1 MLPAKFSGFASRV
14 GRLAL
19 RALSWH
25 KTGERDGALNATSSN
40 ATVSSATSS
49 SDASNYVCNFA
60 DSESSFRTARPAR
73 PSRTFRRALF
83 AMLVASATLFATFVV
98 PPVHNANAAKVYWD
112 YAGYGYV
119 SSNNNYIWKAPL
131 LIDLQKPVIEDNN
144 DGRWKVTWIVYFGLP
159 QMSHIGYSVNPM
171 APVQKKLS
179 PEEHSWE
186 TRTFF
191 YMWLPKELDY
201 NNTYIKR
208 YKTGRTIGKEVKFTD
223 FAPVKTDKGIGP
235 LGRKIT
241 DFAGQTR
248 WTYTPNDNTKWSDE
262 WVNQS
267 IGDGQNGC
275 GPNENSEYNNE
286 ITHEKYSRCEM
297 QKWYNNGNFG
307 RVIISYESSEYNF
320 AHKWVL
326 TSFIDKN
333 SGINFDSLPVIAGY
347 RSGTG
352 NDADSKN
359 MYAVLGPYDTDGD
372 GYPDV
377 LEYKNGTN
385 PTKADDFKHWPIDD
399 AMPFTVSE
407 SKGYF
412 PTGEWE
418 GTSTKGHFVYFRDK
432 NGKEVPSYNIPK
444 GMQFKIDKPATFGPF
459 GTGQNAGVIMDG
471 GSVPPSNL
479 KPNHAWLNPSN
490 GDIKFNPDKG
500 KYGKYKFYI
509 TAIYPDPSQYH
520 CNQTQKRFTHDAE
533 FTVWPMSHYFKPK
546 YDQTTVEAGKEE
558 ASPKPKNIGTKKLK
572 GREFPDGTTFTVKK
586 NPEAWAKI
594 ENNDKNNGVIHFTP
608 NKLTNPKKYSIPVK
622 VTYPDGSTSDDS
634 MSSGLVN
641 APVTVV
647 EPKIGNDD
655 MHLDLHFGNG
665 LHDENIGGYYN
676 DSNLAHLKKNNP
688 IDKNDNKKG
697 VVLDS
702 WSTNAK
708 GKIDFRAICHK
719 EDSAGKKSGYKF
731 LKPAKGKEKAEG
743 DIAGLKFMDFH
754 QWGYSTEEQEKE
766 CNKNNSCSANPFK
779 YNYLTINQ
787 RNSNTMERSR
797 ALIGGEPNKGGDYV
811 CKVFAFHENDT
822 TLNNFDKNKVAP
834 DILDSYAGDSKK
846 TAIKTFKFH
855 VDVPDNQKYNP
866 TYVKMPTIQAG
877 STYNKNL
884 NNHKADISSDAPQ
897 SKKKV
902 TEGGTEVN
910 ANGVPK
916 EDLVDVKE
924 GALPAGTWYEIKR
937 FVKAGDIKN
946 LKVGSL
952 PWANFEDG
960 EDNVKRKSDGSPE
973 LKDGKKQQD
982 RKDATGKGSV
992 TFRPDKWQDKGEYWA
1007 EIRVHYPDGSVSDGD
1022 HSINKNHPVYAKVKV
1037 TRDDGNNQLYL
1048 VLYKNYSPP
1057 TYERIPA
1064 NGYDLKVGDSLP
1076 NDATFD
1082 SWMTKS
1088 VGKLHQHVIC
1098 SKKGTDGKYGD
1109 YTYNT
1114 LPGHFDKKDKNAK
1127 KDEKDGLRFKS
1138 QKIWDHAS
1146 FKQQEQC
1153 RADSKKCDKNNYLY
1167 DSDGASEQTRGYFG
1181 GKAQKTGDY
1190 QCKVYVI
1197 SGKDKSKSFENAVKA
1212 NIKKSTSKDP
1222 AAGLFDKKD
1231 NNYPYGED
1239 GKGYKT
1245 GSFEVRIHNDNHF
1258 YNPKYV
1264 DVSVT
1269 AGQKV
1274 ENAVPQSVRS
1284 ANGADKS
1291 QDAVKA
1297 GALPDGTW
1305 FEFKDAANGF
1315 EVNADGTAGNK
1326 VALDWSYWAGNA
1338 ADSAGDQSNKP
1349 DNPSK
1354 QKKGKHSANGDGT
1367 RYGKVTFHPDQSVAP
1382 KAYLKEIVIH
1392 YPDGSTSDDSDSGNN
1407 GKPVYAKVTVG
1418 GLGQKS
1424 NLQLKLYKDKDPQ
1437 TGEPMNGELND
1448 RLYVM
1453 NDISLLRKP
1462 FIRTWSLTSKNKLNL
1477 RMLCHKDGTGGNW
1490 TSDENQ
1496 SVVYIPGNGSKSTQW
1511 NFANEAQQRNCRER
1525 GNCNAAHTLYGFIND
1540 PNDVNSVHNALAR
1553 TEDIVDGAPKQT
1565 GDYSCTV
1572 FTLDDAAL
1580 KRFNDLAANN
1590 TFMSNPY
1597 NSGARDLMN
1606 NNSLKQGTNW
1616 DRLTFYITVVEKFA
1630 LPKTGGEGM
1639 SMALL
1644 VVAMICMCVMCGA
1657 FFVDQTKWGHAMLAG
1672 AAAGMMGGLRS
1683 ATRNSNS
1690 KISEIWR
1697 GLVKKVKDIRRFDDY
1712 SASAKDFVRKATGW
1726 LRAAFR
1732 RVRRWATERWRC

>member
-1 MLPAKFSGFASRV
+1 M
-14 GRLAL
+14 
-19 RALSWH
+19 H
-25 KTGERDGALNATSSN
+25 
-40 ATVSSATSS
+40 
-49 SDASNYVCNFA
+49 
-60 DSESSFRTARPAR
+60 
-73 PSRTFRRALF
+73 
-83 AMLVASATLFATFVV
+83 
-98 PPVHNANAAKVYWD
+98 
-112 YAGYGYV
+112 
-119 SSNNNYIWKAPL
+119 
-131 LIDLQKPVIEDNN
+131 
-144 DGRWKVTWIVYFGLP
+144 
-159 QMSHIGYSVNPM
+159 
-171 APVQKKLS
+171 
-179 PEEHSWE
+179 
-186 TRTFF
+186 
-191 YMWLPKELDY
+191 
-201 NNTYIKR
+201 
-208 YKTGRTIGKEVKFTD
+208 
-223 FAPVKTDKGIGP
+223 
-235 LGRKIT
+235 
-241 DFAGQTR
+241 
-248 WTYTPNDNTKWSDE
+248 
-262 WVNQS
+262 
-267 IGDGQNGC
+267 
-275 GPNENSEYNNE
+275 
-286 ITHEKYSRCEM
+286 
-297 QKWYNNGNFG
+297 
-307 RVIISYESSEYNF
+307 
-320 AHKWVL
+320 
-326 TSFIDKN
+326 
-333 SGINFDSLPVIAGY
+333 
-347 RSGTG
+347 
-352 NDADSKN
+352 
-359 MYAVLGPYDTDGD
+359 
-372 GYPDV
+372 
-377 LEYKNGTN
+377 
-385 PTKADDFKHWPIDD
+385 
-399 AMPFTVSE
+399 
-407 SKGYF
+407 
-412 PTGEWE
+412 
-418 GTSTKGHFVYFRDK
+418 
-432 NGKEVPSYNIPK
+432 
-444 GMQFKIDKPATFGPF
+444 
-459 GTGQNAGVIMDG
+459 
-471 GSVPPSNL
+471 
-479 KPNHAWLNPSN
+479 
-490 GDIKFNPDKG
+490 
-500 KYGKYKFYI
+500 
-509 TAIYPDPSQYH
+509 
-520 CNQTQKRFTHDAE
+520 
-533 FTVWPMSHYFKPK
+533 
-546 YDQTTVEAGKEE
+546 
-558 ASPKPKNIGTKKLK
+558 
-572 GREFPDGTTFTVKK
+572 
-586 NPEAWAKI
+586 
-594 ENNDKNNGVIHFTP
+594 
-608 NKLTNPKKYSIPVK
+608 
-622 VTYPDGSTSDDS
+622 YPDGSKSTDHGSAN
-634 MSSGLVN
+634 GGKPVN
-641 APVTVV
+641 ATVKV
-647 EPKIGNDD
+647 ERKTANPDF
-655 MHLDLHFGNG
+655 HLNLYTGHS
-665 LHDENIGGYYN
+665 GGTIIIDN
-676 DSNLAHLKKNNP
+676 DSQGVTFKKNQSV
-688 IDKNDNKKG
+688 DML
-697 VVLDS
+697 VDS
-702 WSTNAK
+702 WSTYKPGPIDQRVICYKKDPKTGQPIDSSYQVGGINGLSLTGDSN
-708 GKIDFRAICHK
+708 GKPKQWKHADTEHNSDKRKKCNRN
-719 EDSAGKKSGYKF
+719 DKSGCETGTYLYDYDVKDGVDGNRETTERTKGRITGKPTDYGDF
-731 LKPAKGKEKAEG
+731 VCTVYGLKTLSHKGNNGNLVSRFDAFVKNIKNDASGTLSNINALLNNTVDAKNPQNNSVRHIDWESVTFPIHVHPDAYYYNPVY
-743 DIAGLKFMDFH
+743 DLSNVIAG
-754 QWGYSTEEQEKE
+754 
-766 CNKNNSCSANPFK
+766 
-779 YNYLTINQ
+779 
-787 RNSNTMERSR
+787 
-797 ALIGGEPNKGGDYV
+797 
-811 CKVFAFHENDT
+811 
-822 TLNNFDKNKVAP
+822 
-834 DILDSYAGDSKK
+834 
-846 TAIKTFKFH
+846 
-855 VDVPDNQKYNP
+855 
-866 TYVKMPTIQAG
+866 
-877 STYNKNL
+877 
-884 NNHKADISSDAPQ
+884 
-897 SKKKV
+897 
-902 TEGGTEVN
+902 
-910 ANGVPK
+910 NGVTSNSPTSVK
-916 EDLVDVKE
+916 PGSGTTDNIYIQKDAYDAVKE
-924 GALPAGTWYEIKR
+924 GALPPGTWYELKKYSKPDKSKTKYGKDSLEWAKWDPATNSNEPDNKNDPNNHIGKHHDT
-937 FVKAGDIKN
+937 GDGAIY
-946 LKVGSL
+946 
-952 PWANFEDG
+952 
-960 EDNVKRKSDGSPE
+960 
-973 LKDGKKQQD
+973 GK
-982 RKDATGKGSV
+982 V
-992 TFRPDKWQDKGEYWA
+992 TFRPDKWKDAATYYQPVV
-1007 EIRVHYPDGSVSDGD
+1007 VHYPDGSTSEDAEAGNNQFSKTKD
-1022 HSINKNHPVYAKVKV
+1022 AKDTFNPVYAPVAVGREDK
-1037 TRDDGNNQLYL
+1037 NNQLYL

-1153 RADSKKCDKNNYLY
+1153 RASSGNCDKNNYLY
-1167 DSDGASEQTRGYFG
+1167 DRDGASEQTRGYFG

-1197 SGKDKSKSFENAVKA
+1197 SGDKKSTEFENAVKA
-1212 NIKKSTSKDP
+1212 KLKKDTSADP
-1222 AAGLFDKKD
+1222 AAGLFNKKNDK
-1231 NNYPYGED
+1231 YPYGEK
-1239 GKGYKT
+1239 GKGYET
-1245 GSFEVRIHNDNHF
+1245 GSFEIRIHNDNHF

-1672 AAAGMMGGLRS
+1672 AAAGMMCGLRS